1 MSTDYSQQ
9 QNNGGGGGGAGGG
22 GDNGNGGSDGAGDL
36 QSQLGGGA
44 DSEFVVSEE
53 KKPATQGL
61 IFLAVLVVIGIGG
74 TYFMYQRQGPSSAVA
89 ATPEAQKAEA
99 TINSFLNGGPD
110 GIKTMQT
117 MLKDTEKVVKQFLE
131 YPSLTQIPLTSLHTN
146 PFKSGAEKAAAK
158 PADLSEEAA
167 ARKREEEKLAITKAS
182 EALKLQTIIYS
193 GSRKACMV
201 NNTLYKEG
209 EQIEQFTIEKIEPG
223 RVIVKSGQYR
233 FELKAKR

>member
-9 QNNGGGGGGAGGG
+9 QNNGGAGGG
-22 GDNGNGGSDGAGDL
+22 GDNGNGGGDASADL
-36 QSQLGGGA
+36 QSQLGGGGA
-44 DSEFVVSEE
+44 ETEFVVNEE

-74 TYFMYQRQGPSSAVA
+74 TYFMYQRQGPSAAVA

-99 TINSFLNGGPD
+99 TINTFLTSGPD
-110 GIKTMQT
+110 GIKMMQT

-131 YPSLTQIPLTSLHTN
+131 YPSMTQIPLTSLHTN
-146 PFKSGAEKAAAK
+146 PFKSGPDKPAAVPADVTAELAAK
-158 PADLSEEAA
+158 
-167 ARKREEEKLAITKAS
+167 KREEEKLAATKAS
-182 EALKLQTIIYS
+182 EDLKLQSIIFS
-193 GSRKACMV
+193 GARKACMI

-209 EQIEQFTIEKIEPG
+209 EQIAQFTIEKIEPG
-223 RVIVKSGQYR
+223 RVIVKTGVYR